1 MNSLI
6 SYIVVAIHARESRS
20 PVKVTTPMMKIK
32 MNVSMDV
39 LRFIPIVLLSRLDRS
54 SSSILAGWGRKP
66 PMTSPEVQVNN
77 NWPPAARMSDP
88 Y

>member
-20 PVKVTTPMMKIK
+20 PVKGTTPMMKIK

-39 LRFIPIVLLSRLDRS
+39 LRFIPIVLLSRLDRHRVDEAPAGNRANDELGGS
-54 SSSILAGWGRKP
+54 SFIH
-66 PMTSPEVQVNN
+66 
-77 NWPPAARMSDP
+77 
-88 Y
+88 